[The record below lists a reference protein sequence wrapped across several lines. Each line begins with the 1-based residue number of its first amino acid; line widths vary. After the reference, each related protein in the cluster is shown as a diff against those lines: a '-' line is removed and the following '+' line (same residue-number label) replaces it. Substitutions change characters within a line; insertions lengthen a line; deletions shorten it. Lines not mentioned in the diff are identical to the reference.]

1 MDNLAANAGNRE
13 LNSCSCVAP
22 AAGKFRQRQ
31 PGGHMQGTAKSA
43 VTKRSVV
50 IGGHK
55 TSVSLEEPF
64 WSEVR
69 AIAESERITVSNLL
83 RRIDRERSNANL
95 SSSIRVYVLEHVRD
109 RLRDVMREQEQET
122 QDATVFR
129 PSLAAY

>member
-1 MDNLAANAGNRE
+1 M
-13 LNSCSCVAP
+13 
-22 AAGKFRQRQ
+22 
-31 PGGHMQGTAKSA
+31 PGIGKSA

-69 AIAESERITVSNLL
+69 AIAESEQITVSNLL

-95 SSSIRVYVLEHVRD
+95 SSAIRVYVLEHVREKV
-109 RLRDVMREQEQET
+109 RHLRHQAD
-122 QDATVFR
+122 QDDSYA
-129 PSLAAY
+129 PGLAAF

>member
-1 MDNLAANAGNRE
+1 VNGTIPEAVRFETGRIDRRAV
-13 LNSCSCVAP
+13 S
-22 AAGKFRQRQ
+22 
-31 PGGHMQGTAKSA
+31 PGGHMQILGKSA

-69 AIAESERITVSNLL
+69 AIADAEQITVSNLL

-95 SSSIRVYVLEHVRD
+95 SSAIRVYVLEHVRD
-109 RLRDVMREQEQET
+109 KLRHTRRSIEDT
-122 QDATVFR
+122 DDYA
-129 PSLAAY
+129 PGLAAM

>member
-1 MDNLAANAGNRE
+1 
-13 LNSCSCVAP
+13 
-22 AAGKFRQRQ
+22 
-31 PGGHMQGTAKSA
+31 MQGTAKSA

-55 TSVSLEEPF
+55 TSVSLEEQF

-69 AIAESERITVSNLL
+69 AIAEAERITVSNLL

-109 RLRDVMREQEQET
+109 RLRDVLRDQEQET
-122 QDATVFR
+122 QEATVFR

>member
-1 MDNLAANAGNRE
+1 MPEIG
-13 LNSCSCVAP
+13 
-22 AAGKFRQRQ
+22 
-31 PGGHMQGTAKSA
+31 KSA

-69 AIAESERITVSNLL
+69 AIAEAEQITVSNLL

-95 SSSIRVYVLEHVRD
+95 SSAIRVYVLENVREKV
-109 RLRDVMREQEQET
+109 RRMRRELEHET
-122 QDATVFR
+122 YAPQ
-129 PSLAAY
+129 LAAL

>member
-1 MDNLAANAGNRE
+1 MPEIG
-13 LNSCSCVAP
+13 
-22 AAGKFRQRQ
+22 
-31 PGGHMQGTAKSA
+31 KSA

-69 AIAESERITVSNLL
+69 AIAEAEQITVSNLL

-95 SSSIRVYVLEHVRD
+95 SSAIRVYVLEHVREKV
-109 RLRDVMREQEQET
+109 RRMRRELEDET
-122 QDATVFR
+122 YAPQVAT
-129 PSLAAY
+129 L

>member
-1 MDNLAANAGNRE
+1 
-13 LNSCSCVAP
+13 
-22 AAGKFRQRQ
+22 
-31 PGGHMQGTAKSA
+31 MQSMAKSA

-69 AIAESERITVSNLL
+69 AIADGEQITVSNLL

-95 SSSIRVYVLEHVRD
+95 SSSIRVYVLEHVREKVS
-109 RLRDVMREQEQET
+109 RLRRELEPDTYVTSE
-122 QDATVFR
+122 
-129 PSLAAY
+129 LAAL